1 MSFLDNLVDSRR
13 QRLEKLGSENSK
25 TDESLSLPVESD
37 NNNIL
42 TKNISLEDSS
52 TNLQN
57 SNDNSGNNEEE
68 DKEEKED
75 ELNDQSV
82 SVTKDFEMKLNPQL
96 RELETRTNLALK
108 RILRKRMVQNDLNE
122 ESIDEYNDT

>member
-13 QRLEKLGSENSK
+13 QRLEKLRSENSK

-68 DKEEKED
+68 EKED

-96 RELETRTNLALK
+96 RELEARTNLALK

>member
-13 QRLEKLGSENSK
+13 QRLEKLRSENSK
-25 TDESLSLPVESD
+25 TDESLSLPVESG
-37 NNNIL
+37 NNNVL
-42 TKNISLEDSS
+42 TKNISLERSS

-68 DKEEKED
+68 EKED
-75 ELNDQSV
+75 KLNDQSV

-108 RILRKRMVQNDLNE
+108 RILRKRMLQNDLNE

>member
-13 QRLEKLGSENSK
+13 QRLEKLRSENSK

-68 DKEEKED
+68 EKED

-96 RELETRTNLALK
+96 RELEARTNLALK

-122 ESIDEYNDT
+122 ESIDEYNNT

>member
-68 DKEEKED
+68 EKED

>member
-13 QRLEKLGSENSK
+13 QRLEKLRSENSK
-25 TDESLSLPVESD
+25 TDESLSLPIESD

-52 TNLQN
+52 RNLQN

-96 RELETRTNLALK
+96 RELEARTNLALK

-122 ESIDEYNDT
+122 ESIDGYNNT

>member
-13 QRLEKLGSENSK
+13 QRLEKLRSENSK
-25 TDESLSLPVESD
+25 TDKSLSLPVESD

-42 TKNISLEDSS
+42 TKDIVLEDSS
-52 TNLQN
+52 RNLQN
-57 SNDNSGNNEEE
+57 SNDNSGNNEE
-68 DKEEKED
+68 EEKED

-96 RELETRTNLALK
+96 RELEARTNLALK
-108 RILRKRMVQNDLNE
+108 RILRKRMLQNDLNE

>member
-25 TDESLSLPVESD
+25 TDESLSLPIESD

-68 DKEEKED
+68 EKED

-96 RELETRTNLALK
+96 RELEARTNLALK

>member
-13 QRLEKLGSENSK
+13 QRLEKLRSENSK

-68 DKEEKED
+68 EKED

-108 RILRKRMVQNDLNE
+108 RILRKRMLQNDLNE

>member
-1 MSFLDNLVDSRR
+1 MSFLDNLVNSRR
-13 QRLEKLGSENSK
+13 QRLEKLRSENSK
-25 TDESLSLPVESD
+25 TDESLSLPIESD

-68 DKEEKED
+68 EKED

-96 RELETRTNLALK
+96 RELEARTNLALK

-122 ESIDEYNDT
+122 ESIDGYNNT

>member
-13 QRLEKLGSENSK
+13 QRLEKLRSENSK

-37 NNNIL
+37 NSNIL

-57 SNDNSGNNEEE
+57 SNDNSGNNEE
-68 DKEEKED
+68 EEKED

>member
-13 QRLEKLGSENSK
+13 QRLEKLRSENSK
-25 TDESLSLPVESD
+25 TDESLSLPIESD

-52 TNLQN
+52 RNLQN
-57 SNDNSGNNEEE
+57 SNDNSGNNEE
-68 DKEEKED
+68 EEKED

-96 RELETRTNLALK
+96 RELEARTNLALK

-122 ESIDEYNDT
+122 ESIDEYNNT